1 MKIIFTGGGTGGH
14 IFPIIAI
21 VRELRKLALNEK
33 LEIYYLGPKD
43 EFGDVFLSQEG
54 IKVKNILAGKIR
66 RYFNFISLFQNI
78 FDIFLKTPLGI
89 FQSFLWLLFKNPDL
103 IFSKGGFG
111 SFPVVFSGWV
121 LGIPIFLHESDISP
135 GLANRILSKFAL
147 KIFTSFPRTEY
158 FSPKKIY
165 LVGNPIRKEILEGKK
180 EEAKR
185 IFQISGEKKVVLILG
200 GSQGA
205 QRINEK
211 VLEILPDFLKEF
223 EIIHQCGDKN
233 YQKIKLITDGLLK
246 EDLKKYY
253 HLFGFLKE
261 DQLKLAY
268 AISDLIISRAGSG
281 SIFEIAALAKPSILI
296 PLPEAAQ
303 DHQIKNAYAFKETG
317 ATIVIEEANLTP
329 RFFFE
334 RAKFLLQNPKEIEKM
349 SQAAKEFS
357 KPLAAKI
364 IASYILEYLTP
375 H

>member
-1 MKIIFTGGGTGGH
+1 MKIVFTGGGTGGH

-43 EFGDVFLSQEG
+43 EFGEIFLSQEG

-66 RYFNFISLFQNI
+66 RYFNFSSIFLNL
-78 FDIFLKTPLGI
+78 FDILFKIPLGI
-89 FQSFLWLLFKNPDL
+89 LQSFSWLLFKNPDL

-111 SFPVVFSGWV
+111 SFPVVISGWL

-147 KIFTSFPRTEY
+147 EIFTSFPNTEY
-158 FSPKKIY
+158 FPPSKIY
-165 LVGNPIRKEILEGKK
+165 LVGNPIRTEILKGSQT
-180 EEAKR
+180 EAKKF
-185 IFQISGEKKVVLILG
+185 FQITGEKKVVLILG

-211 VLEILPDFLKEF
+211 ILEILPEFLKNF
-223 EIIHQCGDKN
+223 EIIHQCGEKN
-233 YQKIKLITDGLLK
+233 YKETKLITDGLLK
-246 EDLKKYY
+246 EELKKYY

-268 AISDLIISRAGSG
+268 AISDLIVSRAGSG
-281 SIFEIAALAKPSILI
+281 TIFEIAALAKPSILI

-303 DHQIKNAYAFKETG
+303 DHQIKNAYAFKQTG
-317 ATIVIEEANLTP
+317 AAIVIEEENLTP
-329 RFFFE
+329 RFLLE
-334 RAKFLLQNPKEIEKM
+334 RVRAILENQKEIERM
-349 SQAAKEFS
+349 SLAAKEFS

-364 IASYILEYLTP
+364 IANFILEYLT
-375 H
+375 